1 MLSLLRNAAGT
12 WIAKLLLLLLVASF
26 AVWGISGQVTGGLGG
41 HSVVSAGGTT
51 VSDVEYR
58 LAYDRQLNALSQQ
71 FGQRLTRDQAKALG
85 LDDQVLTQLIA
96 GAVLDEQAR
105 LLTLGLSKDRIAK
118 LTAEDTA
125 FFGPDGKFDRQ
136 RFEFVLR
143 QIGMRPEDYFAN
155 RAQVAVR
162 QQIVEAVSDGLKAPD
177 TFYKAV
183 ALYRGEDRTIEYI
196 ALPKSMVEPVAPPA
210 DDVLAKW
217 FEEHKSTYAAPEYRK
232 ISYVKLEPDDIA
244 DLATITDDAAKAEYE
259 RSKARYTTPETRAIE
274 QLVFP
279 SKEAADTAAAALK
292 SGATFDRLVADAGKT
307 VQDTQIGTLSRD
319 RVPDKAVADA
329 AFSLAVN
336 QVSDVVAGA
345 FGPVLVRVTAINPEV
360 VQPYDQVK
368 EAIRKELALAEA
380 SKQLLDVHD
389 KYEDSRAGGETMAEA
404 AQKLGLKI
412 VTIDAIDRA
421 GQRPDE
427 TIVTDLPASADLLKA
442 AFETEQDVENPG
454 INIGS
459 NGFVFFEVNGIT
471 PARDRTLD
479 EVKAKVVTDWT
490 NAETQRL
497 LVVRGAELEKKLK
510 DGATLDAL
518 ATELKL
524 EKQTKRGLKRDADD
538 GDLGSSGVQAVFAVP
553 EGGTGVIAAPTE
565 GGRILFKVTEVF
577 EPAAADASAIP
588 AEQKTGF
595 AQGLA
600 DDLLDQLVSRL
611 QGQFD
616 VRIDRAAV
624 ERAHTL

>member
-1 MLSLLRNAAGT
+1 MLNLLRNAAGT
-12 WIAKLLLLLLVASF
+12 WVAKILLLLLVASF
-26 AVWGISGQVTGGLGG
+26 AVWGIAGRTTGGIGG
-41 HSVVSAGGTT
+41 HSVVSAGGTSVT
-51 VSDVEYR
+51 DVEYR

-71 FGQRLTRDQAKALG
+71 FGQRLTREQAKAIG

-136 RFEFVLR
+136 RFDYVLR

-155 RAQVAVR
+155 RSQVAVR

-177 TFYKAV
+177 TFYKAL
-183 ALYRGEDRTIEYI
+183 ALYRGEDRTIEYL
-196 ALPKSMVEPVAPPA
+196 ALPQAMVEPVTPPA

-217 FEEHKSTYAAPEYRK
+217 FDEHKASYGAPEYRK

-244 DLATITDDAAKAEYE
+244 DVASVTDEAVKAEYE
-259 RSKARYTTPETRAIE
+259 KSKARYTTAETRAIE

-279 SKEAADTAAAALK
+279 SKEAADTAVAALK
-292 SGATFDRLVADAGKT
+292 SGATFDKLVTDAGKT
-307 VQDTQIGTLSRD
+307 PQDTQLGALTRD

-329 AFSLAVN
+329 AFALALN
-336 QVSDVVAGA
+336 QVSDVVAGS
-345 FGPVLVRVTAINPEV
+345 FGPVLVRVTAITPEV
-360 VQPYDQVK
+360 VQPYEQVA
-368 EAIRKELALAEA
+368 EAIRKDLAVAEA

-389 KYEDSRAGGETMAEA
+389 KYEDARAGGETMAEA
-404 AQKLGLKI
+404 AKKLGLKL
-412 VTIDAIDRA
+412 VTIDAIARS

-442 AFETEQDVENPG
+442 AFETEQDIENPG

-459 NGFVFFEVNGIT
+459 NGFVFFEVNGVT
-471 PARDRTLD
+471 AARERTLD
-479 EVKAKVVTDWT
+479 EVKAKVVADWT
-490 NAETQRL
+490 TAETQRL
-497 LVVRGAELEKKLK
+497 IGARGAEYEKKLK
-510 DGATLDAL
+510 DGATLDAM

-524 EKQTKRGLKRDADD
+524 EKQTKRGLKREADD
-538 GDLGSSGVQAVFAVP
+538 GDLGRDGVAAVFAVA
-553 EGGTGVIAAPTE
+553 EGGTGLTAAPSG

-577 EPAAADASAIP
+577 EPAAADASAIS
-588 AEQKTGF
+588 EEDKTSF
-595 AQGLA
+595 ASGLA
-600 DDLLDQLVSRL
+600 DDLLDQLVARL
-611 QGQFD
+611 QGQFE

-624 ERAHTL
+624 DRANTL